1 MTTPAASWLWGFV
14 VCRCAVCAVS
24 DAECLAG
31 CILHISHVIP
41 LRVFQLLKSERWNST
56 VFGVLQSLVAR
67 ELRAEL
73 VNVGT
78 VAGRR
83 LRAAGRS
90 PRLCLCAWVLHP
102 IRRRCTRSDRV
113 QRPVRGAASRNGCRA
128 GCRSCCADD
137 GGACDSEALRYFGEQ
152 CTS

>member
-1 MTTPAASWLWGFV
+1 M
-14 VCRCAVCAVS
+14 CRCAVCAVS

-41 LRVFQLLKSERWNST
+41 LRVFQLLKSKRWNSA

-113 QRPVRGAASRNGCRA
+113 QRPVTGAEPGVGVAARTMVGLVTPKH
-128 GCRSCCADD
+128 CAIS
-137 GGACDSEALRYFGEQ
+137 GSNALVEGAMH
-152 CTS
+152 